1 MNTIYEPYVY
11 QYSLIDWT
19 LYHID
24 GEEQHPVGM
33 IAHAPNGPKPFI
45 AQSVQDSPEVSRYF
59 DTAEEAKRWLELKY
73 EFE

>member
-11 QYSLIDWT
+11 RYSLIDWT

-24 GEEQHPVGM
+24 GEEQRPVG
-33 IAHAPNGPKPFI
+33 IIVHAPNGPKPFI